1 MSDPCASRHALA
13 LAYHVHDLAVACP
26 NGHAEA
32 GEPCPDDRDTE
43 PGSAPWFL
51 LCDGGVEVVGKT
63 PPEVI
68 LDKDE
73 RTMLAEWE
81 RVLGR

>member
-32 GEPCPDDRDTE
+32 GEPCPDERETLPE
-43 PGSAPWFL
+43 SAPWFIL
-51 LCDGGVEVVGKT
+51 SGGDETTDDRATVL
-63 PPEVI
+63 PEVPVSA
-68 LDKDE
+68 D
-73 RTMLAEWE
+73 TLAQWAE
-81 RVLGR
+81 VLGP